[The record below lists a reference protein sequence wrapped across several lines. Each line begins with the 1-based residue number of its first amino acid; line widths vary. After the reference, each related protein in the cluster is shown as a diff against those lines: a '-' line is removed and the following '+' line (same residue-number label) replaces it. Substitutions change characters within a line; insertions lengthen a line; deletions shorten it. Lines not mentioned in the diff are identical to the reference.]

1 MSLAKLM
8 NNYFINI
15 TNDLE
20 LKLDVLTNTNVDLP
34 SIIENYKNHLSITK
48 IRSTWNSTCFQFV
61 TVSENDVKT
70 VIKNL
75 CNNKANLIGSIP
87 ANILKLSLESYL
99 PKLTKIINDCFQ
111 NGCFP
116 DELKLAEVIP
126 IYKKGDNLLKGNY
139 RPVSILSH
147 ISKIFERLAFNQISN
162 YFESKFSTLL
172 TGFRKNHGTQNAL
185 LKMIELWKKAL
196 DEGNNV
202 GAILMDL
209 SKAFDTLNHNLLLAK
224 LNAYGFSNNSLK
236 FIQS

>member
-1 MSLAKLM
+1 M

-48 IRSTWNSTCFQFV
+48 IGSTWNSTCFQFV
-61 TVSENDVKT
+61 TVSQNDVKN

-111 NGCFP
+111 KW
-116 DELKLAEVIP
+116 L
-126 IYKKGDNLLKGNY
+126 
-139 RPVSILSH
+139 
-147 ISKIFERLAFNQISN
+147 
-162 YFESKFSTLL
+162 FS
-172 TGFRKNHGTQNAL
+172 
-185 LKMIELWKKAL
+185 
-196 DEGNNV
+196 
-202 GAILMDL
+202 
-209 SKAFDTLNHNLLLAK
+209 
-224 LNAYGFSNNSLK
+224 
-236 FIQS
+236 